1 MLTVDYLID
10 SAHWEGRSALG
21 SAFHLQNLSAC
32 VQQPTSNATGDD
44 NCSPRF
50 TSDPARVPSQMLTAL
65 RLFNMPAST
74 CSRFPAEL
82 EGTFNHFT
90 LSGRLIADLNLI
102 QIAWYSDDD
111 GLVLAAVMTSQSR

>member
-65 RLFNMPAST
+65 RQFNMPAST

-82 EGTFNHFT
+82 EGTFHFVGPSCSQPYISSKSPGIRMT
-90 LSGRLIADLNLI
+90 T
-102 QIAWYSDDD
+102 
-111 GLVLAAVMTSQSR
+111 VLAAVMTSQSR